1 MLTQQNL
8 DLTKTEKLVHE
19 CAVFNA
25 ASVRQ
30 AEAAVLQTVM
40 NVDVL
45 KLYRKFNL
53 PSTYAYC
60 MEILELTEPEA
71 CNYINVAR
79 KIREVPELHAAIE
92 SGDLKV
98 AKARK
103 IVPVLNKENQ
113 AEWISKAATLSYKA
127 LEREVAREKPQ
138 AARPDRIKHTG
149 PGWMRLEANITEE
162 TWAKFAHVQ
171 DLISSASYDE
181 VLSRVLSQYIEK
193 HDPLKKAERAKSTN
207 AQSMNAKVRHGRP
220 APESTAPEST
230 ASVKPAHGS
239 PTQHTNSSQ
248 NEHLTQQHDTPTQ
261 HDRCAR
267 VTAQPSQRRDRTK
280 IPKEVEHA
288 VNLRDQ
294 RKCQNCKAT
303 RYLQFHHILEVA
315 KGGAD
320 TAENLVTL
328 CSSCHRAWHA
338 RA

>member
-1 MLTQQNL
+1 MLYISHQRRSYCMLTQQNL

-220 APESTAPEST
+220 APESTTDGRTEQ
-230 ASVKPAHGS
+230 SVGRK
-239 PTQHTNSSQ
+239 T
-248 NEHLTQQHDTPTQ
+248 DTPTQ
-261 HDRCAR
+261 HDRCTR
-267 VTAQPSQRRDRTK
+267 VTGQRRQRTK
-280 IPKEVEHA
+280 IPKEVEHL

-294 RKCQNCKAT
+294 RKCQNCRAT
-303 RYLQFHHILEVA
+303 RYLQFHHIVEVA
-315 KGGAD
+315 KGGSN
-320 TAENLVTL
+320 TCENLTTL
-328 CSSCHRAWHA
+328 CSRCHRRWHA
-338 RA
+338 LR